1 MSVFIVNEKIR
12 RQIRAKIAKARR
24 LTTPLQTTKKYG
36 FDDDRPTLTYGE
48 RETEFLRTYPPQS
61 MIIGSYQIAFS
72 FEEQPSGLY
81 RHISVS
87 VAQRGK
93 TPHPTAMQMI
103 IKEFGFDC
111 VLDAPPSRPARVWL
125 EEFEPGHHAIN
136 VTELEPN

>member
-1 MSVFIVNEKIR
+1 MSVFVVNEKIR
-12 RQIRAKIAKARR
+12 KQIRAKITKARKQI
-24 LTTPLQTTKKYG
+24 TPLPTMKKYG
-36 FDDDRPTLTYGE
+36 YDDDRPTLTHEE
-48 RETEFLRTYPPQS
+48 RNAGFLHTHPPQH
-61 MIIGSYQIAFS
+61 MIVGSYQIAFS

-111 VLDAPPSRPARVWL
+111 VLGAPPSRPARVWL